1 MFVGFTCGKA
11 LTINS
16 ISLIDTGISGYLFL
30 LEGALVIFVF
40 QVIFTFYISYQI
52 YWYKIL

>member
-1 MFVGFTCGKA
+1 MFVEFTCGKA

-16 ISLIDTGISGYLFL
+16 IPLIDTGISGYLFL
-30 LEGALVIFVF
+30 FEGALVIFVF